1 MITFKTQAAIAVL
14 NDIYTGKGTTC
25 TNKCSLSQEDRNTL
39 LSKLTAAGIIQL
51 VDLEK
56 PQEIQ
61 SYTPARKS
69 VDVSLLDILEATGE
83 HLNCNHPTTEEF
95 YTRYGNA
102 AQKLGIVNQITRTYL
117 KEIKL
122 FDL

>member
-1 MITFKTQAAIAVL
+1 MITPKTQAAIAIL
-14 NDIYTGKGTTC
+14 NDIYAGEGTTR
-25 TNKCSLSQEDRNTL
+25 TDKYSLSEENKCDL
-39 LSKLTAAGIIQL
+39 LSKLTTAGIIRL
-51 VDLEK
+51 TDLEN
-56 PQEIQ
+56 PQDMQ
-61 SYTPARKS
+61 AYRPSRKS
-69 VDVSLLDILEATGE
+69 IDISLLDILEATGE

-95 YTRYGNA
+95 YMHYGNA